1 MSDAVKSLNNGKS
14 TGLNSI
20 PIKIFKIF
28 DCYISAHLSILSNES
43 FLTWNFPNKLKVARV
58 TPISK
63 KGLSTKIS
71 NYRPF
76 SLWSNFS
83 ILIQK
88 LMHRRLYR
96 FLEVHDILLTSQFGF
111 CNGHSTDHALVNP
124 TENIKVS
131 LD

>member
-1 MSDAVKSLNNGKS
+1 MKL
-14 TGLNSI
+14 
-20 PIKIFKIF
+20 F
-28 DCYISAHLSILSNES
+28 DPGI
-43 FLTWNFPNKLKVARV
+43 FPNKLKIARV
-58 TPISK
+58 TPIFK

-83 ILIQK
+83 EIIEK

-96 FLEVHDILLTSQFGF
+96 FLVGHDILLTSQLGF

-124 TENIKVS
+124 TENTKVS